1 MHKTKVSILGWA
13 LVVSF
18 AYCSIAAQTPS
29 GKQASGAPADIV
41 AIVKETQHLDQRNN
55 KLGMF
60 WWMPVE
66 YWEQSAISTGMSAE
80 QARESFAPLREYSL
94 VIVAVGNLG
103 LASVNW
109 IPDAEVRKN
118 IVQRDRAGNTYKPLE
133 KISSDAQGMVD
144 VFKPAL
150 KNVVGPMA
158 DGLNLYF
165 FPAKDASGKEITD
178 PLASTEFSLV
188 VMNLMGGP
196 EPTSTYTWRLPV
208 SALMPPKFCP
218 VGKEKVEANWKYC
231 PWHGNK
237 LDTEVAPPTPPANR
251 PKP

>member
-1 MHKTKVSILGWA
+1 MHKTNVSILGWA

-18 AYCSIAAQTPS
+18 ACCSIAAQTPS
-29 GKQASGAPADIV
+29 GKQAAASPADV
-41 AIVKETQHLDQRNN
+41 GAIVKETQQLDQRNN
-55 KLGMF
+55 KVGMF

-66 YWEQSAISTGMSAE
+66 YWEQSAMSSGMSAE

-94 VIVAVGNLG
+94 VIVAVGNIGLG
-103 LASVNW
+103 SVNW
-109 IPDAEVRKN
+109 KPDAEVRKN
-118 IVQRDRAGNTYKPLE
+118 IVLRDHAGNTYKPFE
-133 KISSDAQGMVD
+133 KISSEAQGMAD

-150 KNVVGPMA
+150 KNIVGPMA
-158 DGLNLYF
+158 DGFNLYF
-165 FPAKDASGKEITD
+165 FPAKDASGKEITNPYANTD
-178 PLASTEFSLV
+178 FSLV
-188 VMNLMGGP
+188 VTNLMGGS

-237 LDTEVAPPTPPANR
+237 LDTEVTPPTPPANR
-251 PKP
+251 AKP